1 MGLRPETAFG
11 CAFHFL
17 FAPNAATLATHAGEI
32 KRLLVHH
39 TQSSADEDSSGN
51 EVWNPPTRPAM
62 IPPGQAVARRMA
74 VEEAGGDPGLTEAAE
89 MPPLK
94 IGIQIRV
101 GDFIFKSKAREQ
113 GLKLE
118 DYKRYFE
125 CAEQIENHQ
134 RGHPDRKV
142 RACA

>member
-11 CAFHFL
+11 CAFRFL
-17 FAPNAATLATHAGEI
+17 FAPNEATLQTHAEEMQ
-32 KRLLVHH
+32 RLQVQEEGKKPWPKPKPVL
-39 TQSSADEDSSGN
+39 T
-51 EVWNPPTRPAM
+51 
-62 IPPGQAVARRMA
+62 PPGAGAARRMA
-74 VEEAGGDPGLTEAAE
+74 VEEAGGDAGDVELETL
-89 MPPLK
+89 PPLR

-113 GLKLE
+113 ELKLE
-118 DYKRYFE
+118 NYMAYFN

-142 RACA
+142 RVCVALCA